1 MHGLLSPQSPIT
13 GWLADEFQHPHFAV
27 TPITGDAS
35 FRCYYRVQLANSSF
49 IVLSSPPQESLSPF
63 LTIRQTLQ
71 DIGLSVPMLFATNK
85 EEGLLLLSDFG
96 STQYADLLNQP
107 KKVHDLYL
115 YAFYPLIWMQRYLT
129 PAACPITLSHFS
141 AAFMT
146 QQLDLFKVW
155 YSERHLQ
162 HRLST
167 DAVQELDGLLQQLI
181 GAVSKQP
188 MVFSHMDYHSR
199 NLMVL
204 NKKHMPGILDF
215 QDAMWAP
222 CTLDLVSLLK
232 DCYIH
237 WPREQ
242 VVQWVQG
249 FYQLKQRETAGALAV
264 DFHTFLKWFDWTGV
278 QRHLRIL
285 GTFSRLHYL
294 HGKPAYLQYIPRIV
308 TDLLDMS
315 ETYTELRSLQHFL
328 K

>member
-1 MHGLLSPQSPIT
+1 MHGFLSPQPLINS
-13 GWLADEFQHPHFAV
+13 WLADEFRHTHFAV

-35 FRCYYRVQLANSSF
+35 FRRYYRVQLANSSF
-49 IVLSSPPQESLSPF
+49 IVLSSPPQEPLTPF
-63 LTIRQTLQ
+63 LNVRQALW

-85 EEGLLLLSDFG
+85 EQGLLLLSDFG
-96 STQYADLLNQP
+96 STQYGDLVTQP
-107 KKVHDLYL
+107 KKANHLYVC
-115 YAFYPLIWMQRYLT
+115 AFYPLIWMQRYLI
-129 PAACPITLSHFS
+129 PMACSITLPRFS
-141 AAFMT
+141 VTFMLE
-146 QQLDLFKVW
+146 QLTLFKTW

-162 HRLST
+162 RTLS
-167 DAVQELDGLLQQLI
+167 AQAIQELDELLRQI
-181 GAVSKQP
+181 VDVVAEQP
-188 MVFSHMDYHSR
+188 LVFSHMDYHSR

-204 NKKHMPGILDF
+204 HKGQMPGILDF

-232 DCYIH
+232 DCYLY

-242 VVQWVQG
+242 VVQWVRE
-249 FYQLKQRETAGALAV
+249 FYQLKQTESKGALAV

-294 HGKPAYLQYIPRIV
+294 HGKSSYLQYIPRILR
-308 TDLLDMS
+308 DLLEMAQM
-315 ETYTELRSLQHFL
+315 YPELRPLQHFL